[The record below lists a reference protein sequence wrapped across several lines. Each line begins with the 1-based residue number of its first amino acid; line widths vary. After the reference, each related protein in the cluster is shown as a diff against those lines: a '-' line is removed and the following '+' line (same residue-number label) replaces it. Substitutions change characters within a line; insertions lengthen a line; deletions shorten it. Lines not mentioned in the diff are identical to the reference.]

1 MLKKYKKCVILKSN
15 INSVKIMKKNIKSF
29 LLFLFVVM
37 LGFVASSYYFGSDV
51 FNVESIINLI
61 ENKQSTSV
69 LKIDDSKYNAD
80 GGFYYSSLND
90 EEKRIYD
97 KIYARA
103 KNQKTQI
110 KIRSNI
116 DEERI
121 LEIAMFV
128 YNEHPELFWLNGAF
142 SIDTSKVVTLKS
154 SYNSNEI
161 AKLSEQIKSKTD
173 SIVQNLNDNMSDYEK
188 SLYLY
193 EYLITNTSYA
203 NEAIDNLDNMPWA
216 SSLVG
221 VFTMGKCTCTGY
233 AKAYQYL
240 LQLSGIN
247 CAVVSGKATT
257 PQGRRSHAW
266 VIQECDG
273 SYYYTDPTWGD
284 CFDESNKEYIS
295 HSYFCLSES
304 EIEKTHTI
312 NHKDILPK
320 CTANKDNY
328 FVKNNLLFS
337 SYSRADIKKALKSC
351 VENGKYYA
359 ELKFTNKSAYI
370 DASNE
375 LFKQGQI
382 YYILSVMSL
391 KNKNIDVKNIKYSN
405 NDKLRVI
412 TIFFDKTNN

>member
-1 MLKKYKKCVILKSN
+1 MLKKCKKCVILKSN
-15 INSVKIMKKNIKSF
+15 INAVKIMKKNIKSF

-128 YNEHPELFWLNGAF
+128 YNEHPELFWLNGEF
-142 SIDTSKVVTLKS
+142 SIDNSGIVTLKS

-173 SIVQNLNDNMSDYEK
+173 SIVQNLNSNMSDYEK

-266 VIQECDG
+266 IIQECDG

-284 CFDESNKEYIS
+284 CFDENNKEYIS

-312 NHKDILPK
+312 DHKDILPK

-328 FVKNNLLFS
+328 FVKNNLLYS
-337 SYSRADIKKALKSC
+337 SYNRADIKKP
-351 VENGKYYA
+351 
-359 ELKFTNKSAYI
+359 
-370 DASNE
+370 
-375 LFKQGQI
+375 
-382 YYILSVMSL
+382 
-391 KNKNIDVKNIKYSN
+391 
-405 NDKLRVI
+405 
-412 TIFFDKTNN
+412 

>member
-15 INSVKIMKKNIKSF
+15 INSVEIMKKNIKSF

-37 LGFVASSYYFGSDV
+37 LAFMASSYYFGSDV
-51 FNVESIINLI
+51 FNVESVINLI

-69 LKIDDSKYNAD
+69 LKIDDSKYNSD

-116 DEERI
+116 DGERI

-142 SIDTSKVVTLKS
+142 SIDTSGLVTLES

-173 SIVQNLNDNMSDYEK
+173 SIVQNLNSNMSDYEK

-284 CFDESNKEYIS
+284 CFDGNNKEYIS

-337 SYSRADIKKALKSC
+337 SYNRADIKKALKSS

-370 DASNE
+370 DANNE

-405 NDKLRVI
+405 NDNLCVI
-412 TIFFDKTNN
+412 TIFFDKANN

>member
-80 GGFYYSSLND
+80 GEFYYSSLND

-142 SIDTSKVVTLKS
+142 SIDNSGIVTLKS
-154 SYNSNEI
+154 NYNSNEI

-173 SIVQNLNDNMSDYEK
+173 SIVQNLNSNMSDYEK

-273 SYYYTDPTWGD
+273 NYYYTDPTWGD
-284 CFDESNKEYIS
+284 CFDGNNKEYIS

-312 NHKDILPK
+312 DHKDILPK

-351 VENGKYYA
+351 VENGKYYV

-370 DASNE
+370 DANNE

-391 KNKNIDVKNIKYSN
+391 ENKNIDVKNIKYSN
-405 NDKLRVI
+405 NDNLCII
-412 TIFFDKTNN
+412 TIFFDKANN

>member
-69 LKIDDSKYNAD
+69 FKIDDNKYNAD

-161 AKLSEQIKSKTD
+161 ANLSEQIKSKTD
-173 SIVQNLNDNMSDYEK
+173 SIVQNLNSNMSDYEK

-203 NEAIDNLDNMPWA
+203 NDAIDNLDNMPWA

-284 CFDESNKEYIS
+284 CFDGNNKEYIS

-328 FVKNNLLFS
+328 FVKNKLLFS

-351 VENGKYYA
+351 VENGKYYV

-370 DASNE
+370 DANNE

-382 YYILSVMSL
+382 YYILSIMSL

-405 NDKLRVI
+405 NDNLCII
-412 TIFFDKTNN
+412 TIFFDKANN

>member
-15 INSVKIMKKNIKSF
+15 INAVKIMKKYIKSF
-29 LLFLFVVM
+29 LLFLFVVTLSTM
-37 LGFVASSYYFGSDV
+37 ASSYYFGSDV
-51 FNVESIINLI
+51 FNIESVINLI
-61 ENKQSTSV
+61 EDKQSTSV
-69 LKIDDSKYNAD
+69 LKIDDSEYNAD

-103 KNQKTQI
+103 KNQQTQI
-110 KIRSNI
+110 KIRSNV
-116 DEERI
+116 DAERI

-173 SIVQNLNDNMSDYEK
+173 SIIQNLNNDMSDYEK

-193 EYLITNTSYA
+193 EYLIANTSYA
-203 NEAIDNLDNMPWA
+203 NEAVDNLDNMPWA
-216 SSLVG
+216 ASLVG
-221 VFTMGKCTCTGY
+221 VFTMQKCTCTGY

-257 PQGRRSHAW
+257 PQGTSSHAW
-266 VIQECDG
+266 VIQECNG

-284 CFDESNKEYIS
+284 CFDEINKECIS

-320 CTANKDNY
+320 CTANKDSY
-328 FVKNNLLFS
+328 FLKNNLLYS
-337 SYSRADIKKALKSC
+337 SYSRADTKKALKSC
-351 VENGKYYA
+351 AQNGKYYA

-370 DASNE
+370 DANNE
-375 LFKQGQI
+375 LFTQGQI
-382 YYILSVMSL
+382 YYILGVMSL

-405 NDKLRVI
+405 NDNLFII
-412 TIFFDKTNN
+412 TIFFDKANN

>member
-37 LGFVASSYYFGSDV
+37 LAFMASSYYFGSDI

-80 GGFYYSSLND
+80 CGFYYSSLND

-116 DEERI
+116 DGERI

-142 SIDTSKVVTLKS
+142 SIDTSGLVTLES

-173 SIVQNLNDNMSDYEK
+173 SIVQNLNSNMSDYEK

-240 LQLSGIN
+240 LQLCGIN

-284 CFDESNKEYIS
+284 CFDENNKEYIS

-328 FVKNNLLFS
+328 FVKNNLLYS
-337 SYSRADIKKALKSC
+337 SYNRADIKKALKSC

-359 ELKFTNKSAYI
+359 ELKFTNESAYI
-370 DASNE
+370 DANNE

-405 NDKLRVI
+405 NDNLCTI
-412 TIFFDKTNN
+412 TIFFDKANN

>member
-15 INSVKIMKKNIKSF
+15 INAVKIMKKNIKSF

-37 LGFVASSYYFGSDV
+37 LGFVASS
-51 FNVESIINLI
+51 
-61 ENKQSTSV
+61 
-69 LKIDDSKYNAD
+69 KYNAD

-90 EEKRIYD
+90 EEKQIYD

-128 YNEHPELFWLNGAF
+128 YNEHPELFWLSGAF

-173 SIVQNLNDNMSDYEK
+173 SIVQNLNSNMSDYEK

-284 CFDESNKEYIS
+284 CFDGNNKEYIS

-328 FVKNNLLFS
+328 FVKNNLLYS
-337 SYSRADIKKALKSC
+337 SYNRADIKKALKSC
-351 VENGKYYA
+351 VENGKYYV

-370 DASNE
+370 DANNE

-405 NDKLRVI
+405 NDNLCVI
-412 TIFFDKTNN
+412 TIFFDKANN

>member
-15 INSVKIMKKNIKSF
+15 INAVKIMKKYIKSF
-29 LLFLFVVM
+29 LLFLFIVTLSTM
-37 LGFVASSYYFGSDV
+37 ASSYYFGSDV
-51 FNVESIINLI
+51 FNIESVINLI
-61 ENKQSTSV
+61 EDKQSTSV
-69 LKIDDSKYNAD
+69 LKIDDSEYNAD

-103 KNQKTQI
+103 KNQQTQI
-110 KIRSNI
+110 KIRSNV
-116 DEERI
+116 DAERI

-128 YNEHPELFWLNGAF
+128 YNEHPELFWLNGVF
-142 SIDTSKVVTLKS
+142 SIDTSNVVTLKS

-173 SIVQNLNDNMSDYEK
+173 SIVQNLNNNMSDYEK

-203 NEAIDNLDNMPWA
+203 NEAVDNLDNMPWA
-216 SSLVG
+216 ASLVG
-221 VFTMGKCTCTGY
+221 VFTMQKCTCTGY

-247 CAVVSGKATT
+247 CAVVSGKATA
-257 PQGRRSHAW
+257 PQGTSSHAW

-284 CFDESNKEYIS
+284 CFDEINKECIS

-320 CTANKDNY
+320 CTANKDSY
-328 FVKNNLLFS
+328 FLKNNLLYS
-337 SYSRADIKKALKSC
+337 SYSRADTKKALKSC

-370 DASNE
+370 DANNE
-375 LFKQGQI
+375 LFTQGQI
-382 YYILSVMSL
+382 YYILGVMSL

-405 NDKLRVI
+405 NDNLFII
-412 TIFFDKTNN
+412 TIFFDKANN

>member
-37 LGFVASSYYFGSDV
+37 LAFMASSYYFGSDV

-61 ENKQSTSV
+61 ENKQSTLV

-116 DEERI
+116 DGERI

-142 SIDTSKVVTLKS
+142 SIDTSGLVTLKS

-173 SIVQNLNDNMSDYEK
+173 SIVQNLNSNMSDYEK

-284 CFDESNKEYIS
+284 CFDGNNKEYIS

-337 SYSRADIKKALKSC
+337 SYNRADIKKALKSS

-359 ELKFTNKSAYI
+359 ELKFTNKTAYI
-370 DASNE
+370 DANNE

-405 NDKLRVI
+405 NDNLCVI
-412 TIFFDKTNN
+412 TIFFDKANN

>member
-15 INSVKIMKKNIKSF
+15 INAVKIMKKYIKRF
-29 LLFLFVVM
+29 LLFLFVVTLSTM
-37 LGFVASSYYFGSDV
+37 ASSYYFGSDV
-51 FNVESIINLI
+51 FNVESVINLI
-61 ENKQSTSV
+61 EDKQSTSV
-69 LKIDDSKYNAD
+69 LKIDDSEYNAD

-103 KNQKTQI
+103 KNQQTQI
-110 KIRSNI
+110 KIRSNV
-116 DEERI
+116 DAERI

-173 SIVQNLNDNMSDYEK
+173 SIVQNLNNDMSDYEK

-193 EYLITNTSYA
+193 EYLVANTSYA

-216 SSLVG
+216 ASLVG

-247 CAVVSGKATT
+247 CAVVSGKATA
-257 PQGRRSHAW
+257 PQGTSSHAW

-284 CFDESNKEYIS
+284 CFDGNNKEYIS

-337 SYSRADIKKALKSC
+337 SYNRADIKKALKSC

-370 DASNE
+370 DANNE

-405 NDKLRVI
+405 NDNLFII
-412 TIFFDKTNN
+412 TLFF

>member
-37 LGFVASSYYFGSDV
+37 LAFMASSYYFGSDV

-80 GGFYYSSLND
+80 DGFYYSSLND

-116 DEERI
+116 DGERI

-142 SIDTSKVVTLKS
+142 SIDTSGLVTLKS

-173 SIVQNLNDNMSDYEK
+173 SIVQNLNSNMSDYEK

-284 CFDESNKEYIS
+284 CFDGNNKEYIS

-337 SYSRADIKKALKSC
+337 SYNRADIKKALKSS

-359 ELKFTNKSAYI
+359 ELKFTNKTAYI
-370 DASNE
+370 DANNE

-405 NDKLRVI
+405 NDNLCVI
-412 TIFFDKTNN
+412 TIFFDKANN

>member
-15 INSVKIMKKNIKSF
+15 INAVKIMKKNIKSF

-80 GGFYYSSLND
+80 GRFYYSSLND

-173 SIVQNLNDNMSDYEK
+173 SIVQNLNSNMSDYEK

-284 CFDESNKEYIS
+284 CFDGNNKEYIS

-328 FVKNNLLFS
+328 FVKNNLLYS

-351 VENGKYYA
+351 VENGKYYV
-359 ELKFTNKSAYI
+359 ELKFTNESAYI
-370 DASNE
+370 DANNE

-405 NDKLRVI
+405 NDNLCVI
-412 TIFFDKTNN
+412 TIFFDKANN

>member
-1 MLKKYKKCVILKSN
+1 MLKKYKKCVILNSN
-15 INSVKIMKKNIKSF
+15 INAVRIIKKYIKSF
-29 LLFLFVVM
+29 LLFLFAVTLSTM
-37 LGFVASSYYFGSDV
+37 ASSYYFGSDV

-80 GGFYYSSLND
+80 DGFYYSSLND

-103 KNQKTQI
+103 KNQQTQI
-110 KIRSNI
+110 KIRSNV
-116 DEERI
+116 DAERI

-173 SIVQNLNDNMSDYEK
+173 SIIQNLNNDMSDYEK

-193 EYLITNTSYA
+193 EYLIANTSYA
-203 NEAIDNLDNMPWA
+203 NEAVDNLDNMPWA
-216 SSLVG
+216 ASLVG
-221 VFTMGKCTCTGY
+221 VFTMQKCTCTGY

-257 PQGRRSHAW
+257 PQGTSSHAW
-266 VIQECDG
+266 VIQECNG

-284 CFDESNKEYIS
+284 CFDEINKECIS

-320 CTANKDNY
+320 CTANKDSY
-328 FVKNNLLFS
+328 FLKNNLLYS
-337 SYSRADIKKALKSC
+337 SYSRADTKKALKSC

-370 DASNE
+370 DANNE
-375 LFKQGQI
+375 LFTQGQI
-382 YYILSVMSL
+382 YYILGVMSL

-405 NDKLRVI
+405 NDNLFII

>member
-1 MLKKYKKCVILKSN
+1 M
-15 INSVKIMKKNIKSF
+15 
-29 LLFLFVVM
+29 
-37 LGFVASSYYFGSDV
+37 
-51 FNVESIINLI
+51 
-61 ENKQSTSV
+61 
-69 LKIDDSKYNAD
+69 KIDDSKYNAD
-80 GGFYYSSLND
+80 GGFYYSSLDD

-116 DEERI
+116 DSERI

-142 SIDTSKVVTLKS
+142 SIDTSGILTLKS

-173 SIVQNLNDNMSDYEK
+173 SIVQNLNSNMSDYEK

-247 CAVVSGKATT
+247 CAVVNGKATT
-257 PQGRRSHAW
+257 PQGRRSHAL

-284 CFDESNKEYIS
+284 CFDENNKEYIS
-295 HSYFCLSES
+295 YSYFCLSEN

-359 ELKFTNKSAYI
+359 ELKFTNESAYI
-370 DASNE
+370 DANNE

-382 YYILSVMSL
+382 YYILSIMSL

-405 NDKLRVI
+405 NDNLCII
-412 TIFFDKTNN
+412 TIFFDKANN

>member
-15 INSVKIMKKNIKSF
+15 INAVKIMKKNIKSF

-37 LGFVASSYYFGSDV
+37 LGFAASSYYFGSDV

-69 LKIDDSKYNAD
+69 LKIDDSNYNTD

-116 DEERI
+116 DSERI

-142 SIDTSKVVTLKS
+142 SIDTSGILTLKS

-173 SIVQNLNDNMSDYEK
+173 SIVQNLNSNMSDYEK

-221 VFTMGKCTCTGY
+221 VFTMGKCACTGY

-266 VIQECDG
+266 AIQKCDG

-284 CFDESNKEYIS
+284 CFDGNNKEYIS

-328 FVKNNLLFS
+328 FVKNNLLYS

-359 ELKFTNKSAYI
+359 EFKFTNESAYN
-370 DASNE
+370 DANNE

-382 YYILSVMSL
+382 YYILSIMSL

-405 NDKLRVI
+405 NDNLCII
-412 TIFFDKTNN
+412 TIFFDKANN

>member
-15 INSVKIMKKNIKSF
+15 INAVKIMKKNIKSF
-29 LLFLFVVM
+29 LLFLFVIM
-37 LGFVASSYYFGSDV
+37 LGFVASSYYLGSDV

-80 GGFYYSSLND
+80 CGFYYSSLND

-173 SIVQNLNDNMSDYEK
+173 SIVQNLNSNMSDYEK

-284 CFDESNKEYIS
+284 CFDENNKEYIS

-359 ELKFTNKSAYI
+359 ELKFTNESAYI
-370 DASNE
+370 DANNE

-382 YYILSVMSL
+382 YYILSIMSL

-405 NDKLRVI
+405 NDNLCII
-412 TIFFDKTNN
+412 TIFFDKANN

>member
-1 MLKKYKKCVILKSN
+1 M
-15 INSVKIMKKNIKSF
+15 
-29 LLFLFVVM
+29 
-37 LGFVASSYYFGSDV
+37 
-51 FNVESIINLI
+51 
-61 ENKQSTSV
+61 
-69 LKIDDSKYNAD
+69 
-80 GGFYYSSLND
+80 
-90 EEKRIYD
+90 
-97 KIYARA
+97 
-103 KNQKTQI
+103 
-110 KIRSNI
+110 
-116 DEERI
+116 
-121 LEIAMFV
+121 
-128 YNEHPELFWLNGAF
+128 
-142 SIDTSKVVTLKS
+142 
-154 SYNSNEI
+154 
-161 AKLSEQIKSKTD
+161 
-173 SIVQNLNDNMSDYEK
+173 EK

-266 VIQECDG
+266 VIQECGG

-284 CFDESNKEYIS
+284 CFDENNKEYIS

-351 VENGKYYA
+351 VENGKYYV

-370 DASNE
+370 DANNE

-405 NDKLRVI
+405 NDNLCII
-412 TIFFDKTNN
+412 TIFFDKANN

>member
-69 LKIDDSKYNAD
+69 LKIDDSNYNAD

-110 KIRSNI
+110 KIHSNI

-142 SIDTSKVVTLKS
+142 SIDTSKILTLKS

-173 SIVQNLNDNMSDYEK
+173 SIVQNLNSNMSDYEK

-266 VIQECDG
+266 VIQKCDG

-284 CFDESNKEYIS
+284 CFDGNNKEYIS

-328 FVKNNLLFS
+328 FVKNDLLYS

-351 VENGKYYA
+351 VENGKYYI

-370 DASNE
+370 DANNE

-405 NDKLRVI
+405 NDNLCII